1 MSKLHK
7 PIENI
12 SEVLS
17 DIFMFNN
24 NFHLCCLIIY
34 GCLLIPSREVREPTW
49 KYFTTD
55 LSHIK
60 LSGSR
65 NKSGRNRIVP
75 VPSFDREI
83 LKKSDNNFNTFAGT
97 DKSLTPDYFKT
108 IWSRFNRVS
117 RLIKQDQTLI
127 S

>member
-12 SEVLS
+12 SEVLG

-34 GCLLIPSREVREPTW
+34 GCLLISNRGFREPTW
-49 KYFTTD
+49 EYFTTD
-55 LSHIK
+55 LSHII
-60 LSGSR
+60 LSGII

-75 VPSFDREI
+75 VPLFDRET
-83 LKKSDNNFNTFAGT
+83 LKKSDNNFNIFKGT
-97 DKSLTPDYFKT
+97 DKSLTP
-108 IWSRFNRVS
+108 
-117 RLIKQDQTLI
+117 RLF
-127 S
+127 